1 MYPSAPEQPLA
12 PAITSGVNSMPT
24 EILAEIFK
32 LCVML
37 SYGFSSPSQ
46 QLEVCRIPSAKE
58 APLLLCHVCH
68 DWRVIAKATAS
79 LWVSLDARFAQS
91 MESYELLEM
100 WLACSRQMPVS
111 LTFLPI
117 SENTAASNKQVS
129 IIFPHLIHC
138 SELTVEGWYDN
149 AMEIQPPPF
158 AEQLQGISVSLGE
171 SDSHA
176 ADWFKILFSRASHLT
191 HLHWVGPPSV
201 QAPWMQIVH
210 LTYCV
215 VDAMAL
221 PAIFMELINLVNLEL
236 ELSSSHLQDPFT
248 IPTVN
253 PALLANVTTFTLAG
267 DSSSTHQCIHIFGM
281 LTLPKLGSLV
291 LRCPDLLPA
300 LPPFLDCS
308 QPHLHTLL
316 VQGPSRLH
324 PLIMHASI
332 SPSLRQLS
340 ISPSDLG
347 HLFRTMEMHL
357 PGILQ
362 PQAIQLLDD
371 EDLAFHHVGKS
382 RDPFDD
388 DSQSSRALCSLL
400 KSKLPQLELLS
411 LHSDN
416 DGWVKD
422 VDHAHEEIETS
433 FVESVHGELQVRWS
447 PETRKEYE
455 LEGAWWWCLTNEA
468 FAA

>member
-12 PAITSGVNSMPT
+12 PAITSGVNSMLT
-24 EILAEIFK
+24 EILAKIFK

-46 QLEVCRIPSAKE
+46 QLKVCRIPSAKE

-100 WLACSRQMPVS
+100 RLACSRQMLVS
-111 LTFLPI
+111 LTFSPI
-117 SENTAASNKQVS
+117 SENTTASNKQIS
-129 IIFPHLIHC
+129 IIFPHLTHC
-138 SELTVEGWYDN
+138 SELTVE
-149 AMEIQPPPF
+149 
-158 AEQLQGISVSLGE
+158 
-171 SDSHA
+171 
-176 ADWFKILFSRASHLT
+176 
-191 HLHWVGPPSV
+191 
-201 QAPWMQIVH
+201 
-210 LTYCV
+210 

-221 PAIFMELINLVNLEL
+221 PAIFMELINLEL
-236 ELSSSHLQDPFT
+236 ELSSSHLQDPFI

-253 PALLANVTTFTLAG
+253 LALLANVTTFMLAG
-267 DSSSTHQCIHIFGM
+267 DSSSAHQCIHIFGM
-281 LTLPKLGSLV
+281 LMLPKLGSLV
-291 LRCPDLLPA
+291 LCCPDLLPA
-300 LPPFLDCS
+300 LPPFLDRS

-316 VQGPSRLH
+316 VQGPSQLH
-324 PLIMHASI
+324 PLIMHTSI
-332 SPSLRQLS
+332 SPSLRQPS

-347 HLFRTMEMHL
+347 HLFWTMEMHL
-357 PGILQ
+357 PSILQ

-371 EDLAFHHVGKS
+371 EDLAFHLVGKS

-422 VDHAHEEIETS
+422 VGHAHEEIETS
-433 FVESVHGELQVRWS
+433 FVESIHGEL
-447 PETRKEYE
+447 
-455 LEGAWWWCLTNEA
+455 
-468 FAA
+468 